1 MNNPTYITIVLD
13 RSGSMEEIATQ
24 TIAGFNSFLKEQ
36 QSVKGD
42 AKITLVQFD
51 HEYQPVYEAIDLQ
64 KAPALNRKSYV
75 PRGMTALLDAI
86 GATIKS
92 TRAKIKLM
100 KEHERPSKV
109 IFVVITDGHE
119 NHSRQYSRRDIF
131 NKISKMEEKHKWE
144 FVFLGAN
151 QDAID
156 EAGRLGVKAHKAM
169 TFAADEH
176 GTNAMFF
183 DLSRNIAECRE
194 NDIDF
199 NFSPEQRK
207 KQQREN

>member
-1 MNNPTYITIVLD
+1 MNNSTYITIVLD
-13 RSGSMEEIATQ
+13 RSGSMEEIAKQ

-51 HEYQPVYEAIDLQ
+51 HEYQPVYEAIDIHI
-64 KAPALNRKSYV
+64 APELTRKTYV

-86 GATIKS
+86 GTTIKS
-92 TRAKIKLM
+92 TREKIKLM
-100 KEHERPSKV
+100 KEHERPSKL

-119 NHSRQYSRRDIF
+119 NHSRYFSRKDIF
-131 NKISKMEEKHKWE
+131 NKISKMEEKHKWQ

-169 TFAADEH
+169 TYAADSM
-176 GTNAMFF
+176 GTEAMFF

-194 NDIDF
+194 KDVDF
-199 NFSPEQRK
+199 NFSIEQRK
-207 KQQREN
+207 KQQRDN